1 MNSDR
6 RAPRIVFLFTNEGV
20 ESGLG
25 RVLQHQHCAR
35 TVLCN
40 TKYVGRIVLEQGEKK
55 TVIRGFG
62 SSMTQL
68 DKMKPC

>member
-1 MNSDR
+1 M
-6 RAPRIVFLFTNEGV
+6 VFLFTNEGV

-25 RVLQHQHCAR
+25 RVLQHQHRAR

-40 TKYVGRIVLEQGEKK
+40 TKYVGRIVLEQGKKTK